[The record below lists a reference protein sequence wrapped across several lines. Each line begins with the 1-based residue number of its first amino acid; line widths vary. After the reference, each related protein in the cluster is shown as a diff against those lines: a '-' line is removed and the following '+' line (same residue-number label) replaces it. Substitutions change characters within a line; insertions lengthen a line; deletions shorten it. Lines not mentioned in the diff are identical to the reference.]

1 MDLLLDPVVHDIV
14 WNNGPLTREYTTQP
28 YTQTVAQR
36 LKIRLLSFRGEWF
49 INTEYGVPY
58 WQEILG
64 KKPGKS
70 RVDNIFQEQI
80 LLEDGVKE
88 IVTFSSTFINRQY
101 SLTFSVKVVS
111 GEVSE
116 SITIT
121 PTI

>member
-1 MDLLLDPVVHDIV
+1 MDLLLNADNSDLIFH
-14 WNNGPLTREYTTQP
+14 NGPLTKEYTTQP
-28 YTQTVAQR
+28 FTQTVAQR
-36 LKIRLLSFRGEWF
+36 LLIRLRTFRGEWF

-70 RVDNIFQEQI
+70 RVDAIFQEQI

-88 IVTFSSTFINRQY
+88 IISFNSTFINRQY

-111 GEVSE
+111 GDVTE

>member
-1 MDLLLDPVVHDIV
+1 VDLLLNEAKTDLIFH
-14 WNNGPLTREYTTQP
+14 NGPLEKQYTTQP
-28 YTQTVAQR
+28 FTQTVAQR
-36 LKIRLLSFRGEWF
+36 LLIRLRTFRNEWF

-64 KKPGKS
+64 KKPGKA
-70 RVDNIFQEQI
+70 RVDAIFQEQI
-80 LLEDGVKE
+80 LLEVGVKE
-88 IVTFSSTFINRQY
+88 IVSFNSTFVNKQY

-111 GEVSE
+111 GDVTE